1 MNRLKGSIY
10 SCWVMILLLSG
21 QVACAQQ
28 DHALY
33 PDTSV
38 TIVYHGEWSKNH
50 YKKRIR
56 AFMADP
62 LPQGKIIFI
71 GNSITEGGGDWSAK
85 IGEPDIWNR
94 GISGDV
100 TDGVLAR
107 LGEITHSKPK
117 AVFLLIGIND
127 ISNLYYQKQIPS
139 TDYVAANILKIA
151 NEIHKGSPATKVY
164 LQTVLPTTRAFTNEM
179 ELAVNSILRNND
191 PQGAYTLI
199 DLHAA
204 FADEQGQ
211 MKKEFTDDGIH
222 LTKAGYDNWVEVVK
236 PFILGLK

>member
-1 MNRLKGSIY
+1 MKYLKSIITA
-10 SCWVMILLLSG
+10 CFLLLIVLSG
-21 QVACAQQ
+21 LVSCAQS
-28 DHALY
+28 DRSLY
-33 PDTSV
+33 PDTSL
-38 TIVYHGEWSKNH
+38 TIVYHGDWTKKH
-50 YKKRIR
+50 YKERILS
-56 AFMADP
+56 FMANP
-62 LPQGKIIFI
+62 LPVGKIVFI

-85 IGEPDIWNR
+85 FGVPDIWNR

-107 LGEITHSKPK
+107 LDEITHAQPK

-139 TDYVAANILKIA
+139 TDYIATNILKIA
-151 NEIHKGSPATKVY
+151 DKIHKQSPATKIY
-164 LQTVLPTTRAFTNEM
+164 LQTVLPTTRTFTNEM
-179 ELAVNSILRNND
+179 ELAVNSILRKND

-211 MKKEFTDDGIH
+211 MKKEFTNDGIH
-222 LTKAGYDNWVEVVK
+222 LTNAGYGKWVEVVK
-236 PFILGLK
+236 PYILPFK